1 MKFKTLRANLQEKM
15 LKPTSPKMRLQMAI
29 AIALDM
35 GGNMTGAYKKIE
47 KIEKGLGDHPAV
59 KAALRFANESVN
71 EKLSAAD
78 KKKRLIMI
86 RKAVEK
92 MKDRELKMAKKDA
105 LAAIKALESVEESI
119 DEGVNGMT
127 GKKVGLTYRPQRQ
140 NSNKFGKGLSSHST
154 IHTSDLLQ
162 DIKNNAFELRDDCN
176 SIAIRVPEGR
186 ARDKNRTD
194 WLNLINSV
202 KPGGNITNLIRS
214 GPLTKAEA
222 KELFGDMKKAA
233 KAFGGKV
240 NAQSHEI
247 SISNYGGKLNIDK
260 GLNAMLKA
268 IDEFGMRNHVSVSGK
283 EGVLT
288 RIQDAG
294 RYGTNESVTEGKLD
308 KQERTLNLKLKELE
322 YKMKLSDF
330 KNKIKEYG
338 HTVVKN
344 KKKLPE
350 ADTSELKVSDTSST
364 TFNKLSKLA
373 KDIGVEISR
382 EENHLKIMGDA
393 KKMEEFKAQMSV
405 AMKESVQLQE
415 GMSKQMPIEKYAK
428 KIGINKKEQQWILDN
443 EADMIVYE
451 PNQNKANS
459 FLVLSYPVN
468 DGDYYFAFLTSTKGG
483 VEVKKAIE
491 LASKSN
497 AKMNKTLKQLVAKN
511 KKHIGDPNLSGFVYN
526 EMNKQFDKLPR
537 ALGAG
542 DTMTREELAS
552 AVEDICKAQI
562 MWEGKLTPNKPQI
575 AEGIF
580 ASIMNKIRNAG
591 KKFRSKMGRR
601 GKTTMESKKTF
612 KEARMSI
619 AMKESIIKE
628 GMNMYQIMRKH
639 GSELRKAARTG
650 NLELSKK
657 AEEALQQW
665 VFDNEPY
672 IGDDPDEFD
681 AWLDDNLDDII
692 KGRLK

>member
-29 AIALDM
+29 SIALDM

-92 MKDRELKMAKKDA
+92 MKERELKMAKKDA
-105 LAAIKALESVEESI
+105 LAAIKALESVEESV

-154 IHTSDLLQ
+154 IHTSDLLK
-162 DIKNNAFELRDDCN
+162 DIENNAFELRDDCN

-194 WLNLINSV
+194 WLKLLNSV

-294 RYGTNESVTEGKLD
+294 KYGTNESVQERYSGNLADFDYDVDLATDGLGPVVKSVKKIGRKYEVRLVKRPGKKYSKAIDDIAYSSGAKLVSMKDDGKLIIAVFESVNKSVTEGKLD

-364 TFNKLSKLA
+364 TFNKLSKIA

-393 KKMEEFKAQMSV
+393 KKMQEFKSQMSV
-405 AMKESVQLQE
+405 
-415 GMSKQMPIEKYAK
+415 
-428 KIGINKKEQQWILDN
+428 
-443 EADMIVYE
+443 
-451 PNQNKANS
+451 
-459 FLVLSYPVN
+459 
-468 DGDYYFAFLTSTKGG
+468 
-483 VEVKKAIE
+483 
-491 LASKSN
+491 
-497 AKMNKTLKQLVAKN
+497 
-511 KKHIGDPNLSGFVYN
+511 
-526 EMNKQFDKLPR
+526 
-537 ALGAG
+537 
-542 DTMTREELAS
+542 
-552 AVEDICKAQI
+552 
-562 MWEGKLTPNKPQI
+562 
-575 AEGIF
+575 
-580 ASIMNKIRNAG
+580 
-591 KKFRSKMGRR
+591 
-601 GKTTMESKKTF
+601 
-612 KEARMSI
+612 

-681 AWLDDNLDDII
+681 EWLNDNLDDII

>member
-29 AIALDM
+29 SIALDM

-92 MKDRELKMAKKDA
+92 MKERELKMAKKDA
-105 LAAIKALESVEESI
+105 LAAIKALESVEESV

-154 IHTSDLLQ
+154 IHTSDLLK
-162 DIKNNAFELRDDCN
+162 DIENNAFELRDDCN

-194 WLNLINSV
+194 WLKLINSV

-294 RYGTNESVTEGKLD
+294 KYGTNESVQERYSGNLADFDYDVDLATDGLGPVVKSVKKIGRKYEVRLVKRPGKKYSKAIDDIAYSSGAKLVSMKDDGKLIIAVFESVNKSVTEGKLD

-364 TFNKLSKLA
+364 TFNKLSKIA

-393 KKMEEFKAQMSV
+393 KKMQEFKSQMSV
-405 AMKESVQLQE
+405 
-415 GMSKQMPIEKYAK
+415 
-428 KIGINKKEQQWILDN
+428 
-443 EADMIVYE
+443 
-451 PNQNKANS
+451 
-459 FLVLSYPVN
+459 
-468 DGDYYFAFLTSTKGG
+468 
-483 VEVKKAIE
+483 
-491 LASKSN
+491 
-497 AKMNKTLKQLVAKN
+497 
-511 KKHIGDPNLSGFVYN
+511 
-526 EMNKQFDKLPR
+526 
-537 ALGAG
+537 
-542 DTMTREELAS
+542 
-552 AVEDICKAQI
+552 
-562 MWEGKLTPNKPQI
+562 
-575 AEGIF
+575 
-580 ASIMNKIRNAG
+580 
-591 KKFRSKMGRR
+591 
-601 GKTTMESKKTF
+601 
-612 KEARMSI
+612 

-681 AWLDDNLDDII
+681 EWLNDNLDDII

>member
-29 AIALDM
+29 SIALDM

-92 MKDRELKMAKKDA
+92 MKERELKMAKKDA
-105 LAAIKALESVEESI
+105 LAAIKALESVEESV

-154 IHTSDLLQ
+154 IHTSDLLK
-162 DIKNNAFELRDDCN
+162 DIENNAFELRDDCN

-194 WLNLINSV
+194 WLKLLNSV

-288 RIQDAG
+288 QIQDAG
-294 RYGTNESVTEGKLD
+294 KYGTNESVQERYSGNLADFDYDVDLATDGLGPVVKSVKKIGRKYEVRLVKRPGKKYSKAIDDIAYSSGAKLVSMKDDGKLIIAVFESVNKSVTEGKLD

-364 TFNKLSKLA
+364 TFNKLSKIA

-393 KKMEEFKAQMSV
+393 KKMQEFKSQMSV
-405 AMKESVQLQE
+405 
-415 GMSKQMPIEKYAK
+415 
-428 KIGINKKEQQWILDN
+428 
-443 EADMIVYE
+443 
-451 PNQNKANS
+451 
-459 FLVLSYPVN
+459 
-468 DGDYYFAFLTSTKGG
+468 
-483 VEVKKAIE
+483 
-491 LASKSN
+491 
-497 AKMNKTLKQLVAKN
+497 
-511 KKHIGDPNLSGFVYN
+511 
-526 EMNKQFDKLPR
+526 
-537 ALGAG
+537 
-542 DTMTREELAS
+542 
-552 AVEDICKAQI
+552 
-562 MWEGKLTPNKPQI
+562 
-575 AEGIF
+575 
-580 ASIMNKIRNAG
+580 
-591 KKFRSKMGRR
+591 
-601 GKTTMESKKTF
+601 
-612 KEARMSI
+612 

-681 AWLDDNLDDII
+681 EWLNDNLDDII

>member
-29 AIALDM
+29 SIALDM

-92 MKDRELKMAKKDA
+92 MKERELKMAKKDA
-105 LAAIKALESVEESI
+105 LAAIKALESVEESV

-140 NSNKFGKGLSSHST
+140 NSNQFGKGLSSHST
-154 IHTSDLLQ
+154 IHTSDLLK
-162 DIKNNAFELRDDCN
+162 DIENNAFELRDDCN

-194 WLNLINSV
+194 WLKLINSV

-294 RYGTNESVTEGKLD
+294 KYGTNESVQERYSGNLADFDYDVDLATDGLGPVVKSVKKIGRKYEVRLVKRPGKKYSKAIDDIAYSSGAKLVSMKDDGKLIIAVFESVNKSVTEGKLD

-364 TFNKLSKLA
+364 TFNKLSKIA

-393 KKMEEFKAQMSV
+393 KKMQEFKSQMSV
-405 AMKESVQLQE
+405 
-415 GMSKQMPIEKYAK
+415 
-428 KIGINKKEQQWILDN
+428 
-443 EADMIVYE
+443 
-451 PNQNKANS
+451 
-459 FLVLSYPVN
+459 
-468 DGDYYFAFLTSTKGG
+468 
-483 VEVKKAIE
+483 
-491 LASKSN
+491 
-497 AKMNKTLKQLVAKN
+497 
-511 KKHIGDPNLSGFVYN
+511 
-526 EMNKQFDKLPR
+526 
-537 ALGAG
+537 
-542 DTMTREELAS
+542 
-552 AVEDICKAQI
+552 
-562 MWEGKLTPNKPQI
+562 
-575 AEGIF
+575 
-580 ASIMNKIRNAG
+580 
-591 KKFRSKMGRR
+591 
-601 GKTTMESKKTF
+601 
-612 KEARMSI
+612 

-681 AWLDDNLDDII
+681 EWLNDNLDDII

>member
-29 AIALDM
+29 SIALDM

-92 MKDRELKMAKKDA
+92 MKERELKMAKKDA
-105 LAAIKALESVEESI
+105 LAAIKALESVEESV

-140 NSNKFGKGLSSHST
+140 NSNQFGKGLSSHST
-154 IHTSDLLQ
+154 IHTSDLLK
-162 DIKNNAFELRDDCN
+162 DIENNAFELRDDCN

-194 WLNLINSV
+194 WLKLINSV

-288 RIQDAG
+288 QIQDAG
-294 RYGTNESVTEGKLD
+294 KYGTNESVQERYSGNLADFDYDVDLATDGLGPVVKSVKKIGRKYEVRLVKRPGKKYSKAIDDIAYSSGAKLVSMKDDGKLIIAVFESVNKSVTEGKLD

-364 TFNKLSKLA
+364 TFNKLSKIA

-393 KKMEEFKAQMSV
+393 KKMQEFKSQMSV
-405 AMKESVQLQE
+405 
-415 GMSKQMPIEKYAK
+415 
-428 KIGINKKEQQWILDN
+428 
-443 EADMIVYE
+443 
-451 PNQNKANS
+451 
-459 FLVLSYPVN
+459 
-468 DGDYYFAFLTSTKGG
+468 
-483 VEVKKAIE
+483 
-491 LASKSN
+491 
-497 AKMNKTLKQLVAKN
+497 
-511 KKHIGDPNLSGFVYN
+511 
-526 EMNKQFDKLPR
+526 
-537 ALGAG
+537 
-542 DTMTREELAS
+542 
-552 AVEDICKAQI
+552 
-562 MWEGKLTPNKPQI
+562 
-575 AEGIF
+575 
-580 ASIMNKIRNAG
+580 
-591 KKFRSKMGRR
+591 
-601 GKTTMESKKTF
+601 
-612 KEARMSI
+612 

-681 AWLDDNLDDII
+681 EWLNDNLDDII